1 MDRPLRARVGRRR
14 RVRHGHAHRDRVL
27 CRRRGRPDRGRLC
40 HEAGE
45 IAGPVSIA
53 LVAIRP
59 VDEQTAKAHLGQE
72 SRLTNAAR
80 HHDDARR
87 CSLSRLDP
95 SQT

>member
-1 MDRPLRARVGRRR
+1 MDRPPRARAGRHR
-14 RVRHGHAHRDRVL
+14 RVRHGRAHRDRFL

-53 LVAIRP
+53 LVASRP
-59 VDEQTAKAHLGQE
+59 VDEQTAKAHLGQK
-72 SRLTNAAR
+72 SGFTNVTR
-80 HHDDARR
+80 HQDDARR